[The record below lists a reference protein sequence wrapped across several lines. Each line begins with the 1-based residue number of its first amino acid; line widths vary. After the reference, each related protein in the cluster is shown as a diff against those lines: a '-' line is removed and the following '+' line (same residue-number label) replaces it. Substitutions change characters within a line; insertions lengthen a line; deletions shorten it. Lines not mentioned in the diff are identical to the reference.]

1 MTLAT
6 VLARLVLVVATLLIC
21 VSIVVLRRSNL
32 AAVRQELGTRL
43 RIGLPALTALGT
55 VLVLNTLFRTTAAEL
70 SWFIGLNITGWIY
83 RIEGEF
89 VYTIQGLFGPAWTG
103 YFSFMYVYG
112 YALLIV
118 FPLVAYFA
126 MSRLDAFQEL
136 TIAYTANYAI
146 GLVCYVIFIAYGPR
160 NLIPELVGAPLY
172 TEYPDYRLLTSQVNR
187 HTNVFPSLH
196 TSLSTTVAL
205 FAWRTREE
213 YPRWL
218 PIAAGLA
225 GSIIIATMYLAIH
238 WFIDVVA
245 GIGLALFSTWVGVY
259 VHDRGYLRAVGSRI
273 ETTVRAL
280 AGRS

>member
-83 RIEGEF
+83 RIEGEL

-218 PIAAGLA
+218 PIAVGLA

-245 GIGLALFSTWVGVY
+245 GIGLALFSTWLGVY